1 MSSLPL
7 KRSRKLT
14 NRANKKLK
22 ELFSEHHREEA
33 EVPGTSRMVPQ
44 HSDSTSQGA
53 NQPQEIEDSS
63 QPANPAVT
71 SEISFNLSGGGV
83 HGDAVLDDLDDSYS
97 VDQEG
102 GGNISLDSSLE
113 IVEEDD
119 YASNLSSDSDNEDV
133 VGECTTAH
141 NCRNHRNISD
151 CLKDWAVVHNQ
162 PRSSINEIL
171 AIFRQWTDLP
181 LPKDSRTLLKTS
193 TTISQEIRTVEG
205 GEFWYKG
212 IENKLNSY
220 FQSTVPPTD
229 QLTII
234 LSTDGL
240 PLHKGAPTQL
250 WPILMKVVELPQAPI
265 MMISMFC
272 GPEKP
277 TSLQVFLRPL
287 VEELN
292 AIQQRGLQLCD
303 KVVQLKLRAI
313 VADSPARAFIKG
325 LYDTNN
331 I

>member
-22 ELFSEHHREEA
+22 ELFSEHHREESQDA
-33 EVPGTSRMVPQ
+33 EVPGTSRLVPQ

-53 NQPQEIEDSS
+53 NQHQEIEDSS

-83 HGDAVLDDLDDSYS
+83 HGDAVLDDLDDS

-102 GGNISLDSSLE
+102 GGNI
-113 IVEEDD
+113 I
-119 YASNLSSDSDNEDV
+119 
-133 VGECTTAH
+133 
-141 NCRNHRNISD
+141 
-151 CLKDWAVVHNQ
+151 VHNQ

-220 FQSTVPPTD
+220 FQ
-229 QLTII
+229 
-234 LSTDGL
+234 
-240 PLHKGAPTQL
+240 
-250 WPILMKVVELPQAPI
+250 
-265 MMISMFC
+265 
-272 GPEKP
+272 
-277 TSLQVFLRPL
+277 
-287 VEELN
+287 
-292 AIQQRGLQLCD
+292 
-303 KVVQLKLRAI
+303 
-313 VADSPARAFIKG
+313 
-325 LYDTNN
+325 
-331 I
+331 

>member
-33 EVPGTSRMVPQ
+33 EVPGTSRMVPRFT
-44 HSDSTSQGA
+44 DSTSQGA

-83 HGDAVLDDLDDSYS
+83 HGDAVLDDLNDSYS

-102 GGNISLDSSLE
+102 GGNISLE
-113 IVEEDD
+113 
-119 YASNLSSDSDNEDV
+119 
-133 VGECTTAH
+133 
-141 NCRNHRNISD
+141 
-151 CLKDWAVVHNQ
+151 
-162 PRSSINEIL
+162 

-193 TTISQEIRTVEG
+193 TTINQEIRTVEG

-220 FQSTVPPTD
+220 
-229 QLTII
+229 
-234 LSTDGL
+234 
-240 PLHKGAPTQL
+240 
-250 WPILMKVVELPQAPI
+250 
-265 MMISMFC
+265 
-272 GPEKP
+272 
-277 TSLQVFLRPL
+277 
-287 VEELN
+287 
-292 AIQQRGLQLCD
+292 
-303 KVVQLKLRAI
+303 
-313 VADSPARAFIKG
+313 
-325 LYDTNN
+325 
-331 I
+331 